1 MKRIQKDTK
10 ATVIISSIILF
21 SVFLTVCSSTTKSED
36 QHQAAA
42 EQNRVEGEKSLTRIV
57 FITTSRACDCTMTRC
72 QNAESSL
79 QKAITKYPKVP
90 RPEQI
95 DYASETERARKLIS
109 KYTAVMLPI
118 IYFIDEDGN
127 LLDGLEGEFSG
138 EDISELLGRYAGGK
152 H

>member
-1 MKRIQKDTK
+1 MKHNRKNLKASVIFSTILLLLIFSSSCSNATK
-10 ATVIISSIILF
+10 N
-21 SVFLTVCSSTTKSED
+21 ED
-36 QHQAAA
+36 QRPAAA
-42 EQNRVEGEKSLTRIV
+42 EQKKAEGEKSLTRIV
-57 FITTSRACDCTMTRC
+57 FITTSQACDCTMTRC

-79 QKAITKYPKVP
+79 EKAITKYPKAP

-95 DYASETERARKLIS
+95 DYAREPERAKKLIS

-127 LLDGLEGEFSG
+127 LLDRLEGEFSG
-138 EDISELLGRYAGGK
+138 EDILELLGRYAGGK